1 MSRLL
6 GPACSSYVCDGH
18 VSVDTYPTHLDTPS
32 RYRGAVND
40 QSSGPRPH
48 HVYVLAF
55 DGVRLLDVAAPLE
68 VFATASRYTGGRY
81 TVRVCTPDGLDVRTS
96 TGLRIAA
103 DLPAA
108 EAGDAGVAD
117 TLVVPGHAE
126 LVTFAERPDLVE
138 LVARLASGAGRV
150 AAVCTGAFA
159 LAAAGLLR
167 GRRATTHW
175 EHAAKLA
182 RLYPDITVTADAIY
196 VQDGPVLTSAGVTAG
211 IDVCLA
217 LVEQDHGPDIARRV
231 ARDLV
236 VFLQRPGGQSQ
247 FSAASRAPATRHP
260 VLRPLLDAIA
270 ADPAADHRL
279 ATLAGRAAVSSRHL
293 TRLFTRQLGTTPAAY
308 VESLRLEAAR
318 MLLERGASVTDA
330 AERSGLGSDETLRRA
345 FARHLGTTPSAYAAR
360 FRTTRVEV
368 NPAVR
373 AQG

>member
-1 MSRLL
+1 MREQ
-6 GPACSSYVCDGH
+6 PK
-18 VSVDTYPTHLDTPS
+18 
-32 RYRGAVND
+32 
-40 QSSGPRPH
+40 GPRPH

-81 TVRVCTPDGLDVRTS
+81 TVRVCTPDGQDVRTS

-103 DLPAA
+103 DLSAA
-108 EAGDAGVAD
+108 DMSAADMGAAADAGSVD

-126 LVTFAERPDLVE
+126 LVTFAERPGLVE
-138 LVARLASGAGRV
+138 LVAQLARRAGRV

-182 RLYPDITVTADAIY
+182 RLHPDTTVTADAIY

-247 FSAASRAPATRHP
+247 FSAASRAPATSHP

-279 ATLAGRAAVSSRHL
+279 ATLAGRAAVSPRHL

-318 MLLERGASVTDA
+318 MLLERGASVTDT

-360 FRTTRVEV
+360 FRTTRAEV
-368 NPAVR
+368 RMPGVTPSA
-373 AQG
+373 

>member
-1 MSRLL
+1 M
-6 GPACSSYVCDGH
+6 PEQPD
-18 VSVDTYPTHLDTPS
+18 
-32 RYRGAVND
+32 
-40 QSSGPRPH
+40 GPRPH
-48 HVYVLAF
+48 RVHVLAF

-68 VFATASRYTGGRY
+68 VFATAARYTGGRY
-81 TVRVCTPDGLDVRTS
+81 TVRVCTPDGRDATTS

-108 EAGDAGVAD
+108 DVMGHTD

-138 LVARLASGAGRV
+138 LVAQLAGGAGRV

-182 RLYPDITVTADAIY
+182 RLHPDTTVTADAIY

-247 FSAASRAPATRHP
+247 FSAASRTPATGHP
-260 VLRPLLDAIA
+260 VLRPLLDAIV

-279 ATLAGRAAVSSRHL
+279 ANLAGRAAVSPRHL
-293 TRLFTRQLGTTPAAY
+293 TRLFTRQIGATPAAY
-308 VESLRLEAAR
+308 VETIRLEAAR

-330 AERSGLGSDETLRRA
+330 AERSGLGSDETLRRV

-360 FRTTRVEV
+360 FRTTRTEANDLDRSGV
-368 NPAVR
+368 
-373 AQG
+373 